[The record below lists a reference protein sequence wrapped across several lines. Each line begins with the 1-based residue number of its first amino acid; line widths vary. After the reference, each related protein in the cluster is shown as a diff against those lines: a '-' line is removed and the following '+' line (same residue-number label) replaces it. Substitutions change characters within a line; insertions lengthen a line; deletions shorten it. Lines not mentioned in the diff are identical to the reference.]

1 MPLAAAAFAAPLAD
15 EVPIKLGFDTYSL
28 RAFKWKGMQL
38 LDFAAEQKLDTIQ
51 FSALG
56 DYGGLDAANL
66 QKVKDRAA
74 QLNVSIDSGM
84 GCICETSKSFN
95 KRGKPVREQL
105 LEGLR
110 VAHTVGAKAMRCFLG
125 SSEDRLGPVP
135 IEAHMETVIK
145 LFRSVKAEA
154 MDLGVKIALENHSGD
169 LQAREVR
176 TVILESGKEYVGA
189 CLDAGN
195 PLWCAEDP
203 FVTLEILGPY
213 TVTSHVRDSIV
224 FETPHGAAGQWVAMG
239 DGIIDL
245 PPGSAS
251 SAACVRSR
259 RCNWRSSPAG
269 LHA

>member
-1 MPLAAAAFAAPLAD
+1 MLRRSFLQSIPLAAAAVAAPEAED
-15 EVPIKLGFDTYSL
+15 VPHKHGFDTYSL
-28 RAFKWKGMQL
+28 RAFKWTGMQL
-38 LDFAAEQKLDTIQ
+38 LDFAAAQKLDTIQ
-51 FSALG
+51 FSSLG
-56 DYGGLDAANL
+56 DYGGLDDANL

-74 QLNVSIDSGM
+74 QLNISIDSGM

-95 KRGKPVREQL
+95 KKGRPAREQL

-110 VAHTVGAKAMRCFLG
+110 VSHTVGAKAMRCFLG

-145 LFRSVKAEA
+145 LFRGVKSEA

-169 LQAREVR
+169 MQARELR
-176 TVILESGKEYVGA
+176 ALILEAGKDYVGA
-189 CLDAGN
+189 CMDAGN

-203 FVTLEILGPY
+203 FVTLEILAPY

-245 PPGSAS
+245 PG
-251 SAACVRSR
+251 
-259 RCNWRSSPAG
+259 
-269 LHA
+269 

>member
-1 MPLAAAAFAAPLAD
+1 MLRRSFLQSIPLAAAAFAAPEAED
-15 EVPIKLGFDTYSL
+15 VPIKLGFDTYSL
-28 RAFKWKGMQL
+28 RAFKWTGMQL
-38 LDFAAEQKLDTIQ
+38 LDFAAAQKLDTIQ
-51 FSALG
+51 FSSLG
-56 DYGGLDAANL
+56 DYGGLDDANL

-74 QLNVSIDSGM
+74 QLNISIDSGM

-95 KRGKPVREQL
+95 KKGRPAREQL

-110 VAHTVGAKAMRCFLG
+110 VSHTVGAKAMRCFLG

-145 LFRSVKAEA
+145 LFRGVKSEA

-169 LQAREVR
+169 MQARELR
-176 TVILESGKEYVGA
+176 ALILEAGKDYVGA
-189 CLDAGN
+189 CMDAGN

-203 FVTLEILGPY
+203 FVTLEILAPY

-245 PPGSAS
+245 PG
-251 SAACVRSR
+251 
-259 RCNWRSSPAG
+259 
-269 LHA
+269 